1 MSLEQGLQMFTALKA
16 NYVILKLVIFKEESR
31 GLSRDGKPQARIK
44 RLEEITNWMNKYL
57 MSK

>member
-1 MSLEQGLQMFTALKA
+1 MFTALKA
-16 NYVILKLVIFKEESR
+16 NDVILKLVIFKEESR

-44 RLEEITNWMNKYL
+44 RLEEITNWMNKSL